1 MVPVNSAKQRYYE
14 ALDRKNSAERVLE
27 RHLHTGGDT
36 VEERLSRPQ
45 ADGDEFRSLD
55 MVYQELGLKAYV
67 AVTNCLDFLGRLGT
81 GEAARQVNSAL
92 KDELRNAVATVNR
105 LVAELQA
112 VRERLDSTESRLAAI
127 EAGVKRIDR
136 FTLEAFRE
144 LEDLRREAG
153 QSREGAI
160 PFERG
165 RLAKEEAA
173 RLALEA
179 GRRMHEEGKRL
190 SLAAVAREA
199 GLKYG
204 QIVYAFGNKETF
216 FSELE
221 RVLAEATDIE
231 GRAV

>member
-1 MVPVNSAKQRYYE
+1 MNSAKQRYYE
-14 ALDRKNSAERVLE
+14 ALDRQNSAERVLE
-27 RHLHTGGDT
+27 RNLHTGGDT
-36 VEERLSRPQ
+36 VEERQSRLPVESE
-45 ADGDEFRSLD
+45 DFRSLE
-55 MVYQELGLKAYV
+55 MVYQELGLKAYA

-81 GEAARQVNSAL
+81 AEAGRPMSGAL
-92 KDELRNAVATVNR
+92 QDDMRNALATVNR

-112 VRERLDSTESRLAAI
+112 VRERLDNTESRLAAI

-136 FTLEAFRE
+136 FTIEAFRE
-144 LEDLRREAG
+144 LEEIRREAG
-153 QSREGAI
+153 QHREAAHAVD
-160 PFERG
+160 RG

-179 GRRMHEEGKRL
+179 GRRMQEEGKRL

-216 FSELE
+216 FTELE
-221 RVLAEATDIE
+221 RSLAESTPAE
-231 GRAV
+231 ERAV

>member
-1 MVPVNSAKQRYYE
+1 MNSAKQRYYE
-14 ALDRKNSAERVLE
+14 ALDRQNSAERVLE
-27 RHLHTGGDT
+27 RNLHTGGDT
-36 VEERLSRPQ
+36 VDERHSRLQ
-45 ADGDEFRSLD
+45 SESDDFRSLD
-55 MVYQELGLKAYV
+55 MVYQELGLKAFT

-81 GEAARQVNSAL
+81 GEAGRHGSAAL
-92 KDELRNAVATVNR
+92 QDEVRNAGATLSR

-112 VRERLDSTESRLAAI
+112 MRERLDNTESRLAAI

-144 LEDLRREAG
+144 LEEIRREAG
-153 QSREGAI
+153 QQREAVTSV
-160 PFERG
+160 ERG

-179 GRRMHEEGKRL
+179 GRRMQEEGKRL

-221 RVLAEATDIE
+221 RVLAESSTAE
-231 GRAV
+231 ERAV